1 MAGNEPFVCNFGAF
15 FTYTIYLVEKKSG
28 EVSCVVIGVKR
39 RQSDSTVFLI
49 FNVFACNFSGC
60 SGINTQDVRN
70 RKQYVPDRYIQ
81 ICDRRESLSEEKLLQ

>member
-60 SGINTQDVRN
+60 SGINTQDVFI
-70 RKQYVPDRYIQ
+70 VFAT
-81 ICDRRESLSEEKLLQ
+81 ESNMFPIDISKFVIGGN